1 MKLQFH
7 EVEGNAFNITEQAN
21 STKIV
26 SDNKEI
32 KNGLKTITE
41 TLENLKESVSTQRDD
56 SSVISNKIKTV
67 EEGIA
72 KNQIKINEHT
82 ELEKKLEEEA
92 SFGSS

>member
-7 EVEGNAFNITEQAN
+7 KVEGNAFNITEQAN

-32 KNGLKTITE
+32 KNALKTITE

-56 SSVISNKIKTV
+56 SSAISNKIKTV

-72 KNQIKINEHT
+72 KNQIKINEHI